1 MGSWSARNYY
11 ISSVYV
17 ELKFW
22 ICYGKAADFFHCI
35 AESAAFPV

>member
-17 ELKFW
+17 ELKLGHDGYVMERQLISFT
-22 ICYGKAADFFHCI
+22 A
-35 AESAAFPV
+35 